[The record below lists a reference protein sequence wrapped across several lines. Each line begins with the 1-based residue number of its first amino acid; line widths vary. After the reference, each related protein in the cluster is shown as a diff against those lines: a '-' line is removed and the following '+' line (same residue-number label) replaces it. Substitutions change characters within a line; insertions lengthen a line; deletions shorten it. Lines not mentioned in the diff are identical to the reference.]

1 MPQDDGPRNDAE
13 VIEAF
18 RSGGGQVGGW
28 FTGAS
33 LVLLTSKG
41 ARTGSA
47 RTTPLAAVHEADRI
61 VVHATNAGA
70 EQHPAWLHNVRAH
83 PVVEVEVPGGDGRV
97 ERFRALADELGA
109 DESARL
115 LDQRAEADDAFAAYR
130 DGTVRRIPAVAL
142 RRLEPTGDSE
152 VRSDG

>member
-33 LVLLTSKG
+33 LVLLTSRG
-41 ARTGSA
+41 ARTGRA

-83 PVVEVEVPGGDGRV
+83 PVVEVEVPGGDGGV
-97 ERFRALADELGA
+97 ERFRALAAELGA
-109 DESARL
+109 EESARL
-115 LDQRAEADDAFAAYR
+115 LDRRAEADVAFAAYR
-130 DGTVRRIPAVAL
+130 DGTARRIPAVAL

-152 VRSDG
+152 GRSDG